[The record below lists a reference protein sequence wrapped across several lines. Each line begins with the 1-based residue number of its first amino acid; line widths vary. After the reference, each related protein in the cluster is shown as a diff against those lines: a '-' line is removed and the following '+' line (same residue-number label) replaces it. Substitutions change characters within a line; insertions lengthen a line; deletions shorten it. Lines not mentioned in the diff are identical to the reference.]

1 MAKKN
6 HPKFPSFK
14 VLFAGLP
21 YCNMSR
27 EGGGSSFWQR
37 TKVVPSDVYSTSLYD
52 NTRLQMETFHE
63 ANTKTMTHT
72 KTKTNTKTM
81 TNTKAMT
88 NTKTMANTK
97 TMTNDFALNSFSS
110 TIIKNFIIAE

>member
-1 MAKKN
+1 MAKN

-27 EGGGSSFWQR
+27 EGGGGSSFWQR
-37 TKVVPSDVYSTSLYD
+37 TKVAASDVYSTSLYD

-63 ANTKTMTHT
+63 ANTKTMTNT
-72 KTKTNTKTM
+72 KTKTNT
-81 TNTKAMT
+81 MT
-88 NTKTMANTK
+88 NTKTMANKK
-97 TMTNDFALNSFSS
+97 TMKMTLH
-110 TIIKNFIIAE
+110 

>member
-1 MAKKN
+1 MAKK

-27 EGGGSSFWQR
+27 EGGGGSSFWQR

-63 ANTKTMTHT
+63 ANTKTMT
-72 KTKTNTKTM
+72 NIRTM
-81 TNTKAMT
+81 TNTNTMT